1 MFFFGKRLL
10 VKHFENQKSTLFL
23 QYNPVIT
30 QQHNSVIIRQHNPVI
45 VHFFGLNSQLMA
57 TPNEKLAESL
67 EILKEFHEKGKVAI
81 KSTELS
87 RVHRERLLKNGY
99 LKKVT
104 KGWYIAIPSNEQPGD
119 STSWY
124 SSYWHFCAEYLAD
137 RYGKDYFISPEQSL
151 QIHTGNWKVPQQ
163 LIIRSTKKSVNH
175 KTPLPYGT
183 SLFHWDSPVPKAGEI
198 ITVEGI
204 RMYSLPSALIY
215 STPSMFKKD
224 PLDAR
229 TALAMIKDASDITKQ
244 LLEGGHST
252 IAGRLAGTFRNIGRD
267 RIADDII
274 KTMQSAGYDIR
285 ETDPFETPST
295 INLSPGN
302 ISPYVNRVRL
312 MWNQMRDVIIEL
324 FPKAPGLPDDHEK
337 YMKEV
342 EEIYVTD
349 AYHSLSIERY
359 RVTPELI
366 ERVRSGTWDI
376 NNSEDKKQ
384 RDAMAARGY
393 WQATQKVRESI
404 LKVLNGKNAGA
415 VTDEDHGDWYRELFG
430 PSVVAGLLKA
440 SDLAGYRNHQ
450 VYISGSMHV
459 PVNADG
465 VRDVMPELFELLKH
479 EGEASVRAVL
489 GHFIFVFIHP
499 YMDGNGRMGRFLMN
513 VMLASGG
520 YPWTVIPIEER
531 KRYMEA
537 LEKASTEND
546 IKPFAEFIAYLV
558 NESLKGKPIA
568 KI

>member
-1 MFFFGKRLL
+1 
-10 VKHFENQKSTLFL
+10 
-23 QYNPVIT
+23 
-30 QQHNSVIIRQHNPVI
+30 
-45 VHFFGLNSQLMA
+45 MA

-67 EILKEFHEKGKVAI
+67 EVLKEIHEKRKVAI

-99 LKKVT
+99 LKKIT
-104 KGWYIAIPSNEQPGD
+104 KGWYLATSSDEQPGD

-124 SSYWHFCAEYLAD
+124 SSYWQFCAEYLNN

-151 QIHTGNWKVPQQ
+151 QIHTGNRTVPEQ
-163 LIIRSTKKSVNH
+163 LIIRSPKKSVNH

-183 SLFHWDSPVPKAGEI
+183 SFFHWDSPVPKAGEI
-198 ITVEGI
+198 VTIEGI
-204 RMYSLPSALIY
+204 RMYSLVSSLIY
-215 STPSMFKKD
+215 STPAIFIKN
-224 PLDAR
+224 PLDVR
-229 TALAMIKDASDITKQ
+229 TALAMIRDASDITKQ

-252 IAGRLAGTFRNIGRD
+252 IAGRLAGAFRNIGRD

-274 KTMQSAGYDIR
+274 KTMQSAGYTIR
-285 ETDPFETPST
+285 ETDPFEAPSA
-295 INLSPGN
+295 INLLPGY
-302 ISPYVNRVRL
+302 ISPYVNRIRL
-312 MWNQMRDVIIEL
+312 MWSQMRNGIIEL

-342 EEIYVTD
+342 EDIYVTD

-384 RDAMAARGY
+384 KDAMAARGY
-393 WQATQKVRESI
+393 WQATQKARESI
-404 LKVLNGKNAGA
+404 LKVLNGKNAGIVA
-415 VTDEDHGDWYRELFG
+415 DEDHGNWYRELFA
-430 PSVVAGLLKA
+430 PSVQAGILKA

-450 VYISGSMHV
+450 VYISGSKHV

-465 VRDVMPELFELLKH
+465 VRDVMPEFFELLKQ
-479 EGEASVRAVL
+479 EQEASVRAVL
-489 GHFIFVFIHP
+489 GLFIFVFIHP

-531 KRYMEA
+531 KQYMEA
-537 LEKASTEND
+537 LEKASTENN